1 MTYTALFL
9 YSLLDND
16 HFEGYEGFLTG
27 ILFAFYCIK
36 TFETISPSDKEIM
49 DDFIFNTH
57 ITPNKQNQED

>member
-36 TFETISPSDKEIM
+36 KLQFEACSHVFVLFSTLG
-49 DDFIFNTH
+49 
-57 ITPNKQNQED
+57 